1 MTRAAAIAVAMSL
14 GFIAGI
20 CPALA
25 GQQVYVYSVMHPV
38 YGDIGTFTDR
48 IDRNPESTRIDS
60 KLRIAVTFLGV
71 VAFRQDSD
79 TTEIMHG
86 DRLVSLQSVTDKDGQ
101 HLEVHGEV
109 QGDKFVV
116 IATGGSYAGPAAIAP
131 SDPWV
136 LNRTGIETVVF
147 TDTGRIIKM
156 HVTGGGYDMV
166 TVNGVS
172 VSARHFIVVGDRQQE
187 VWLDN
192 RHIPIMFRT
201 IENGTAIDFVLQNAP
216 AVAEGA
222 AADAWKAIPLVRQPS
237 GLK

>member
-1 MTRAAAIAVAMSL
+1 MTRAAAIAVAMSF
-14 GFIAGI
+14 GFIAGT

-25 GQQVYVYSVMHPV
+25 GQQVYVYSVMHPI

-48 IDRNPESTRIDS
+48 IDRNSKSTRIDS

-109 QGDKFVV
+109 QGDRFVV

-136 LNRTGIETVVF
+136 LNRTGDETVVF

-156 HVTGGGYDMV
+156 HVSGGGYDMV
-166 TVNGVS
+166 SVNGTL
-172 VSARHFIVVGDRQQE
+172 VSARHFIVMGDRQQE

-192 RHIPIMFRT
+192 QEIPIMFRT
-201 IENGTAIDFVLQNAP
+201 VENGTAIDFMLQNAP
-216 AVAEGA
+216 TMAGGA
-222 AADAWKAIPLVRQPS
+222 SADSWKAFPLVRQPS
-237 GLK
+237 GPK

>member
-1 MTRAAAIAVAMSL
+1 MTRATAIAVAMSFS
-14 GFIAGI
+14 FIAGI
-20 CPALA
+20 CPAVA
-25 GQQVYVYSVMHPV
+25 GQQVYVYSVMHPI
-38 YGDIGTFTDR
+38 YGDIGTFTDK
-48 IDRNPESTRIDS
+48 IDRNSKSTRIDS

-109 QGDKFVV
+109 QGDRFVV
-116 IATGGSYAGPAAIAP
+116 IATGGSYAGPVAISP

-136 LNRTGIETVVF
+136 LNRTGDETVVF

-156 HVTGGGYDMV
+156 HVSGGGYDMV
-166 TVNGVS
+166 SVNGTS
-172 VSARHFIVVGDRQQE
+172 VSARHFIVMGDRQQE

-192 RHIPIMFRT
+192 QEIPIMFRT
-201 IENGTAIDFVLQNAP
+201 VEDGTAVDFMLQNAHTM
-216 AVAEGA
+216 AGGA
-222 AADAWKAIPLVRQPS
+222 AADPRKAPPSLRKPS
-237 GLK
+237 GSK